1 MSRMKRLV
9 GKIFICILGVGLIF
23 SSIKLYSQDYWVI
36 DEKALGIEKEITLMV
51 GEAMPMSVSGLKR
64 VSVTNPE
71 IADLPTATADTVV
84 LVGVAKGRTTFTYE
98 DETGS
103 HTYYVRVIPED
114 IDYLYNRV
122 DKVVKRL
129 GLTGVRVEPLEEEG
143 KALILG
149 TVDTI
154 DEKEKVMEALGDLK
168 DKVVNLIEVAEEALI
183 EIVVEVLE
191 LSRDAVK
198 ELGID
203 WPGGTTIAEQTG
215 RWPNLQNIPDAFMRI
230 FDWGRAAPYSNVSV
244 DWLIQQGKAE
254 LLSRPRVVCQS
265 GKEAELLVGGEV
277 PVFTTSVA
285 ATTGAEGTQVE
296 YKEFGIKLNI
306 GPTVKE
312 GERIQLVLGVEI
324 SEVGEAETIGAADAP
339 TAKAY
344 PVNTRNISTQLFL
357 NDGETLAIGGL
368 IKKKTSEDLKRLPW
382 LADIPIIGRFFTH
395 TTRSTG
401 GGSGQRGDT
410 ELYITLTPRIIKPT
424 LPPKAM
430 VVEQKKKEYLKT
442 TEGSKVPHALQ
453 GYILD
458 IQAKIL
464 NNITYPSELINTGWE
479 GQVVLR
485 LNISNIGELKD
496 VIVVRSSGYKM
507 FDDSA
512 VKLVKSFSY
521 PPFPSS
527 VRLGEL
533 NIDIPVVYQGSK

>member
-1 MSRMKRLV
+1 MKKLV
-9 GKIFICILGVGLIF
+9 SKIFILVLGVGCLF
-23 SSIKLYSQDYWVI
+23 SFAKGYSQEYWVI
-36 DEKALGIEKEITLMV
+36 DEKELGVEKEITLMI
-51 GEAMPMSVSGLKR
+51 GEAMPMPVSGLKR
-64 VSVTNPE
+64 VSITNPE

-98 DETGS
+98 DETGP

-122 DKVVKRL
+122 QNVIKSLRL
-129 GLTGVRVEPLEEEG
+129 DGVRVEPLEEEG
-143 KALILG
+143 KVFILG
-149 TVDTI
+149 TVDTV
-154 DEKEKVMEALGDLK
+154 DDKERITEALGDLAEK
-168 DKVVNLIEVAEEALI
+168 TTNLIDIAEEALV

-203 WPGGTTIAEQTG
+203 WPGGTSISEQAA
-215 RWPNLQNIPDAFMRI
+215 RWPNFQNLPDAFMRI
-230 FDWGRAAPYSNVSV
+230 FDWGRTPYSAVSV

-277 PVFTTSVA
+277 PVFTTTVA
-285 ATTGAEGTQVE
+285 GTTGAEGTQVE

-312 GERIQLVLGVEI
+312 GERIQLALDVEI
-324 SEVGEAETIGAADAP
+324 SEVGEAETIGDPAAP
-339 TAKAY
+339 SAKAF
-344 PVNTRNISTQLFL
+344 PINTRNISTQLFL
-357 NDGETLAIGGL
+357 NNGETLAIGGL
-368 IKKKTSEDLKRLPW
+368 IKKKSSEDLKKLPW

-430 VVEQKKKEYLKT
+430 VVEKKKKEFLRAVRGDRVSEDLKD
-442 TEGSKVPHALQ
+442 
-453 GYILD
+453 YILD
-458 IQAKIL
+458 IQSKIL
-464 NNITYPSELINTGWE
+464 RNITYPTELINTGWE
-479 GQVVLR
+479 GQLVLR
-485 LNISNIGELKD
+485 VSLSSIGELKD
-496 VIVVRSSGYKM
+496 VIIVRSSGYKL
-507 FDDSA
+507 FDDNTI
-512 VKLVKSFSY
+512 KLVKSFSY

-533 NIDIPVVYQGSK
+533 NIDIPVVYQGSE